1 MMQPNEILELR
12 QRMGLTQKQFAEVI
26 GVCLM
31 TIHHWEKGH
40 KRPYKI
46 FAMKLE
52 ELRGGEESNH
62 DKTGG

>member
-1 MMQPNEILELR
+1 
-12 QRMGLTQKQFAEVI
+12 MGLTQKQFAEVI

-46 FAMKLE
+46 FAKKLE
-52 ELRGGEESNH
+52 ELRDGEESNH